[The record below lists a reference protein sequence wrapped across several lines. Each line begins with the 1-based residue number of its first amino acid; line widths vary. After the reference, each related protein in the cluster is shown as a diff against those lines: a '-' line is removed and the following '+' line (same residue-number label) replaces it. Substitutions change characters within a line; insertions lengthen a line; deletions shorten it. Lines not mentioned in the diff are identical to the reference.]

1 MKTTLEIVRAGA
13 GSGKTTD
20 LCETVAVAVLG
31 GLDASRILATT
42 FTKKAAAELKGR
54 IQARLLVGLDGDGAV
69 AHRQADRLDLAAIG
83 TIHSVA
89 HRLLSRYAI
98 SLGLSPRLEV
108 LTQVAQPQ
116 ALGDLLGAMP
126 LTEWQKLTVSAERLA
141 VTDLQERILKML
153 SAKRGNRIS
162 DELFRQQMRASA
174 DRVCEL
180 LAPDGVAATADSASH
195 FLELVNEALVN
206 LNALTND
213 TTGDT
218 NTSRQKLGR
227 LKTQVSPNWSSYL
240 QAKNLKAGKRSGAD
254 TKLDALRTHA
264 SQVYLNPRLHADVR
278 DFAACLADQT
288 IWLGSQF
295 DEYKTKR
302 GLVDFTDLEILFLE
316 LLENADLAASLSE
329 DFDLILVDEFQDTNP
344 LQLAIFQRLRQ
355 LAPRS
360 RWVGDPKQAIYGFR
374 DTDPDLIN
382 DVWKSALEAQRT
394 NLPNNHRSQ
403 RGLVQLVGK
412 LFSPVFGEEAI
423 QQPKND
429 PCRRGI
435 ERWLLEKS
443 APRANQADDA
453 KAMACGISKLH
464 SEGIRF
470 GDIAVLE
477 RVNRSLA
484 GLALALESLGIP
496 YLLESPG
503 LLATREGI
511 LVLAGLRLVSDR
523 SDSLA
528 AATILHILGD
538 PNLETPEWLHERLT
552 AVQETHPTDDATE
565 PAEFVMPWNGDAR
578 LSALE
583 SIDRRTLAPLL
594 VVQQV
599 IEALEVPSLVQKW
612 GEPARRC
619 SNLDSLIQHARDYE
633 ELARETGS
641 AVTLTGLI
649 LYFEKLASDKMDVR
663 YPPLGHDAVTL
674 TTYHSAK
681 GLEWPVVILSG
692 LDSDR
697 DAEMWSP
704 VVTGGNPGEG
714 DPLDG
719 RVLRAWTWP
728 FGFTDGEFPKMVTDS
743 GLEDDALASPEG
755 QERTQ
760 RAQQESLRLLYV
772 GCTRAKTKLVFVHRP
787 EKYEWLKRLDLVD
800 SVLDCSQG
808 AGEHTLDGIDT
819 TFVVRPLNADMM
831 APCSLPAATSERWLA
846 SPKGSTITPSEPRF
860 HQPSR
865 LSASTGL
872 AAFRIQEL
880 SGSPHFPMGAKED
893 QYSAIGDAVHA
904 YFAAL
909 PSLRALTSVQ
919 KEAVAERC
927 LAAYSVTG
935 LLTPAVIVSA
945 GERFC
950 GWVESQYPGARWL
963 TETPV
968 TVPRLAG
975 GQWKGTLDLVLQLAD
990 GDLVIID
997 HKSAPL
1003 RREHCAAKAASYSG
1017 QLSAYQ
1023 EMIRSADQSIRSTWI
1038 HFPLAGVLAEFVQP
1052 DEATE

>member
-54 IQARLLVGLDGDGAV
+54 IQARLLSGLDGDTAV

-98 SLGLSPRLEV
+98 SLGLSPRLKV
-108 LTQVAQPQ
+108 LTQVSQAQ

-126 LTEWQKLTVSAERLA
+126 VNDWQKLTVSAERLA
-141 VTDLQERILKML
+141 VTDLQERILKLL

-174 DRVCEL
+174 DRVCKL
-180 LAPDGVAATADSASH
+180 LAPDGAATITDPVDH
-195 FLELVNEALVN
+195 LLRLVEDALVN
-206 LNALTND
+206 IEKLTND
-213 TTGDT
+213 TTGVT
-218 NTSRQKLGR
+218 KTACQQLRR
-227 LKTQVSPNWSSYL
+227 LKAQPKPTWSSYL
-240 QAKNLKAGKRSGAD
+240 QAKKLAAGKKSGAD
-254 TKLDALRTHA
+254 GMLDSLRTHA
-264 SQVYLNPRLHADVR
+264 SQIRLNPGLHADVR

-316 LLENADLAASLSE
+316 LLENADLTASLSE

-374 DTDPDLIN
+374 ETDPDLIN
-382 DVWKSALEAQRT
+382 DVWKAATDAQR
-394 NLPNNHRSQ
+394 NELPDNYRSQ
-403 RGLVQLVGK
+403 RGLVQLVGQ
-412 LFSPVFGEEAI
+412 LFFPVFGKEAI
-423 QQPKND
+423 QNPKK
-429 PCRRGI
+429 PASPKGV
-435 ERWLLEKS
+435 ERWILES
-443 APRANQADDA
+443 ENQTQDADA
-453 KAMACGISKLH
+453 LACGILKLH

-470 GDIAVLE
+470 GDMAVLE
-477 RVNRSLA
+477 RVNRRLN
-484 GLALALESLGIP
+484 GLARALDSLGIP
-496 YLLESPG
+496 YLLDSPG
-503 LLATREGI
+503 LLATREGV

-552 AVQETHPTDDATE
+552 AVQATPPTDDTAE
-565 PAEFVMPWNGDAR
+565 PSEFVMPWNGDAR
-578 LSALE
+578 LSAME
-583 SIDRRTLAPLL
+583 RIDRRTLAPLL
-594 VVQQV
+594 VVQQA
-599 IEALEVPSLVQKW
+599 IEALGVPSLVQKW

-633 ELARETGS
+633 ELARETGG

-704 VVTGGNPGEG
+704 VVTGGNPSEG
-714 DPLDG
+714 DPLEG
-719 RVLRAWTWP
+719 RILRAWTWP
-728 FGFTDGEFPKMVTDS
+728 FGFTDGEFPKMVTGS
-743 GLEDDALASPEG
+743 GLEDDALVSPEG

-787 EKYEWLKRLDLVD
+787 DKYEWLKRLDLVD

-831 APCSLPAATSERWLA
+831 ASCRLPTATSERWLA
-846 SPKGSTITPSEPRF
+846 PPKGSTITPSEPRF

-865 LSASTGL
+865 LSASTGR

-880 SGSPHFPMGAKED
+880 TGSPHFPTGAKED

-909 PSLRALTSVQ
+909 PSLHALTSVQ

-927 LAAYSVTG
+927 MAAYSVTG

-950 GWVESQYPGARWL
+950 AWVESQYPGACWL

-975 GQWKGTLDLVLQLAD
+975 GQWKGTLDLLLQLTD

-1023 EMIRSADQSIRSTWI
+1023 EMIRGAGQSIRSTWI
-1038 HFPLAGVLAEFVQP
+1038 HFPLAGVVAEFVQP
-1052 DEATE
+1052 GEAAK